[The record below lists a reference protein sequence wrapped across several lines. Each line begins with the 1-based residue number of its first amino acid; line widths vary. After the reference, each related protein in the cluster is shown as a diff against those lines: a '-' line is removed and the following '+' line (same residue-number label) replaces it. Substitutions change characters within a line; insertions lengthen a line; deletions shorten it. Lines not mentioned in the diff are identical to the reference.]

1 MYKYKVDLREF
12 IIIMKNKENHIL
24 HAYFMFILF
33 ILFLLVC
40 FINISSKLDT
50 MNQKLDKMLKEQ
62 IELSN
67 YLCD

>member
-1 MYKYKVDLREF
+1 
-12 IIIMKNKENHIL
+12 MKMKDKENHIL
-24 HAYFMFILF
+24 HAYFMFFSF

-40 FINISSKLDT
+40 FVSISNKLDI

>member
-1 MYKYKVDLREF
+1 
-12 IIIMKNKENHIL
+12 MKNKENHIL
-24 HAYFMFILF
+24 HTYFMFILF
-33 ILFLLVC
+33 LMVC

>member
-1 MYKYKVDLREF
+1 MDAKELKIQVPEGYEID
-12 IIIMKNKENHIL
+12 KENHIL

>member
-1 MYKYKVDLREF
+1 
-12 IIIMKNKENHIL
+12 MKNKENHIL

-33 ILFLLVC
+33 IMFLLVC

>member
-1 MYKYKVDLREF
+1 
-12 IIIMKNKENHIL
+12 MKNKENHIL
-24 HAYFMFILF
+24 HAYFMFTLF